1 MALPRLLRPP
11 LALALCGAALLGWS
25 VGGVA
30 SVDRDLQAEL
40 APAPQPHTRTA
51 IDRGHHHRHPHRE
64 L

>member
-1 MALPRLLRPP
+1 MARFLRPP

-30 SVDRDLQAEL
+30 SVDRDLQRT
-40 APAPQPHTRTA
+40 PSQTRMVTDHPH
-51 IDRGHHHRHPHRE
+51 HHPHRE

>member
-1 MALPRLLRPP
+1 MARLLRPP

-30 SVDRDLQAEL
+30 SVDRELQAEPAS
-40 APAPQPHTRTA
+40 APDTRA
-51 IDRGHHHRHPHRE
+51 VSDRDRRRHHPHRE

>member
-1 MALPRLLRPP
+1 MARLLRPP

-30 SVDRDLQAEL
+30 SVDRGLQAEL
-40 APAPQPHTRTA
+40 APAPAPRPGTHTVS
-51 IDRGHHHRHPHRE
+51 DHQHHHPQRE

>member
-1 MALPRLLRPP
+1 MALVRLRPP

-30 SVDRDLQAEL
+30 SVDRHLQARP
-40 APAPQPHTRTA
+40 APALSPDTRA
-51 IDRGHHHRHPHRE
+51 VSDRDRHHHPHRE

>member
-40 APAPQPHTRTA
+40 APAPQPSTDTVR
-51 IDRGHHHRHPHRE
+51 DRDHHHPHRE

>member
-1 MALPRLLRPP
+1 MARLLRPP

-30 SVDRDLQAEL
+30 SVDRDLQADL
-40 APAPQPHTRTA
+40 APAPRPGTHTVS
-51 IDRGHHHRHPHRE
+51 DHHHHHPHRE

>member
-1 MALPRLLRPP
+1 MTLPRLP

-30 SVDRDLQAEL
+30 SVDRGLQAEL
-40 APAPQPHTRTA
+40 APARAPDARTA
-51 IDRGHHHRHPHRE
+51 IDRGHHRRRHRE